1 MVVVCSDI
9 GAVVN
14 VVVIVIFPV
23 VLGDTNVDNKSED
36 ELEIK
41 LFSSTIWVVVVAVV
55 EGGVV
60 VNKVVTFP
68 STYSFV
74 VFSVTATFGKS
85 KHENNCIYLNR
96 T

>member
-1 MVVVCSDI
+1 MVVVCSDV

-23 VLGDTNVDNKSED
+23 VLGDTNVDSKSED

-41 LFSSTIWVVVVAVV
+41 LFTSTIWVVVVVV
-55 EGGVV
+55 EGAVV
-60 VNKVVTFP
+60 VNKIVTFP
-68 STYSFV
+68 STNSFV
-74 VFSVTATFGKS
+74 AFSVTATFGKS
-85 KHENNCIYLNR
+85 KQENNCIYLNR